1 MGSVGRGDEVSG
13 WWCMNGAA
21 RVRREKG
28 RIQAAAMFS
37 ESRPTAQIGSELRV
51 SEKSV
56 REWRRRWLAGG
67 THAWHRPGGSDCKLS
82 AEQQKELAEVLDQGP
97 VVHGW
102 VDARWTLAR
111 IAEVIERRFEVTYT
125 PGRG

>member
-1 MGSVGRGDEVSG
+1 MRYPAGGG
-13 WWCMNGAA
+13 MNGAA
-21 RVRREKG
+21 RVRREKV
-28 RIQAAAMFS
+28 RVQAAAMFS
-37 ESRPTAQIGSELRV
+37 ESRPTTQIASELRV

-67 THAWHRPGGSDCKLS
+67 THALASAGPGGSDCKLS

-111 IAEVIERRFEVTYT
+111 IAEVIERRFEV
-125 PGRG
+125 